1 MSNSTTKS
9 TTTKSTTK
17 NAPASETERL
27 VGVISDALTDSMIER
42 ASVTLGNVLE
52 VADHISEPDTLAAIH
67 CVLDEITT
75 LHRTGGLTT
84 LFELIHYFNAMR
96 NATTDSIVERG
107 AVFIE
112 HMINNLATEEIA
124 SLASSATEAM
134 QEAAKE
140 TAETRHSGGVF
151 STLGML
157 SKPETQASLHFL
169 LTFATKLQAKS

>member
-1 MSNSTTKS
+1 M
-9 TTTKSTTK
+9 TTTAKKTTT
-17 NAPASETERL
+17 ATPSEMERL

-67 CVLDEITT
+67 AILDELTT
-75 LHRTGGLTT
+75 LHRTGGLVS
-84 LFELIHYFNAMR
+84 LFELIHFFNAMR

-107 AVFIE
+107 AVFME

-124 SLASSATEAM
+124 SLASNATEAM

-140 TAETRHSGGVF
+140 TADKRHSGGLF
-151 STLGML
+151 STIGML

-169 LTFATKLQAKS
+169 LTFAQKLQAKS